1 MARVAFIKLFT
12 GLNLGVSQLSAELQ
26 RAGHDT
32 RIIYFK
38 DYVVLPEEE
47 AEKSPQTDLCG
58 MWIAARARKMNI
70 NCYKPITER
79 EYELLFQVLDEFRPD
94 LIGFGLT
101 TVPFRECGEVTR
113 RVKERFDAPVIWG
126 GSGATLEPERALRH
140 ADMVCVGEG
149 EELIVELAAAI
160 DAGADYS
167 TLRNL
172 WLRKDGEI
180 IRNPGRPLVDLE
192 KIAIPDFDVSRCF
205 HVDDDRLRRDV
216 YPPNLGRQYCI
227 MTQRGCPYSCS
238 FCIES
243 VYQEKYG
250 HSVRRRSV
258 DVVIEEAVRAKEQL
272 GIKAI
277 VFYDDVFTTH
287 PRWLR
292 EFAPRYKAEV
302 GLPFWCYTYP
312 RTTRKEEIL
321 MLKDAGLAAI
331 TIGIQ
336 SGSAAVLEQYNR
348 PIPAEMSIQAAQILV
363 DCGVDAFF
371 DLITQSE
378 FETEDTCR
386 ETFDFL
392 LSFPRAMKTVGFYP
406 MVKFPTYG
414 FTDNVERQK
423 RTLALGPDDY
433 EYWHRM
439 YLLTRTDLPA
449 EKIRE
454 IAASPEVRRNP
465 SLVDPLLPETLPFF
479 YLDHYAID
487 LEDALGHDLSAG
499 AAGASRRA
507 EAALAG
513 TMAGMS

>member
-32 RIIYFK
+32 TIIYFK
-38 DYVVLPEEE
+38 DYVVLPQEE
-47 AEKSPQTDLCG
+47 AQRSLQTDLCG
-58 MWIAARARKMNI
+58 VWVAARARKMNI
-70 NCYKPITER
+70 NCYKPFTER
-79 EYELLFQVLDEFRPD
+79 EYDLLLGVLEEFRPD
-94 LIGFGLT
+94 LIAFSLT
-101 TVPFRECGEVTR
+101 TVPFNECAAVTR

-126 GSGATLEPERALRH
+126 GSGPTLEPERAIQH

-149 EELIVELAAAI
+149 EELIVELAGAI
-160 DAGADYS
+160 DAGSDYS
-167 TLRNL
+167 GLRNL
-172 WLRKDGEI
+172 WLKRDGEV

-192 KIAIPDFDVSRCF
+192 RIAIPDFDTSRTL
-205 HVDDDRLRRDV
+205 HIDSDRLRRDV

-258 DVVIEEAVRAKEQL
+258 DVVIEELVRAKQQHQV
-272 GIKAI
+272 KAV

-287 PRWLR
+287 PKWLR
-292 EFAPRYKAEV
+292 EFAPRYKREV

-312 RTTRKEEIL
+312 RTTRKDEIL
-321 MLKDAGLAAI
+321 MLKDAGLSAI

-336 SGSAAVLEQYNR
+336 SGSSTVLKEYNR
-348 PIPAEMSIQAAQILV
+348 PIPAEMSIRAAQDLI

-378 FETEDTCR
+378 FETEETCR
-386 ETFDFL
+386 ETFEFL
-392 LSFPRAMKTVGFYP
+392 LEFPRAMKTVGFYP

-414 FTDNVERQK
+414 FTNKVVEQDQRA
-423 RTLALGPDDY
+423 ALGQHDY
-433 EYWHRM
+433 DYWHRM
-439 YLLTRTDLPA
+439 YLLTRTELPH
-449 EKIRE
+449 ERIRE
-454 IAASPEVRRNP
+454 IAASAEVRANP
-465 SLVDPLLPETLPFF
+465 SLIDPLLPETLPFF

-487 LEDALGHDLSAG
+487 LEDALGRDRLAPASAMPREG
-499 AAGASRRA
+499 DAVTSPVP
-507 EAALAG
+507 
-513 TMAGMS
+513 

>member
-38 DYVVLPEEE
+38 DYVVLPQEE
-47 AEKSPQTDLCG
+47 AEKSLQTDFCG
-58 MWIAARARKMNI
+58 VWVAARARKMNI

-79 EYELLFQVLDEFRPD
+79 EYQLLFDVLDEFRPD
-94 LIGFGLT
+94 LVGFSLT
-101 TVPFRECGEVTR
+101 SVPFNECAAVTR
-113 RVKERFDAPVIWG
+113 RVKERYGVPVIWG
-126 GSGATLEPERALRH
+126 GSGPSLEPEKAIQV

-149 EELIVELAAAI
+149 EEAIVELANAI
-160 DAGADYS
+160 DAGQDYS
-167 TLRNL
+167 GIKNL
-172 WLRKDGEI
+172 WLRRDSEI
-180 IRNPGRPLVDLE
+180 IRNPGRPLPDLE
-192 KIAIPDFDVSRCF
+192 KIAIPDFDESRTL
-205 HVDDDRLRRDV
+205 HINDDQLRRDV

-243 VYQEKYG
+243 VYQEQYG

-258 DVVIEEAVRAKEQL
+258 DVVIQELVEAKRKH
-272 GIKAI
+272 GIMAV

-287 PRWLR
+287 PKWLR

-336 SGSAAVLEQYNR
+336 SGSMSVLKEYNR
-348 PIPAEMSIQAAQILV
+348 PIPAEMSIRAAQDLI

-378 FETEDTCR
+378 VETEETCR
-386 ETFDFL
+386 ETFEFL
-392 LSFPRAMKTVGFYP
+392 LAFPREMKTVGFYP
-406 MVKFPTYG
+406 MTKFPTYG
-414 FTDNVERQK
+414 YTNKVERQERPQK
-423 RTLALGPDDY
+423 LGEHDY

-439 YLLTRTDLPA
+439 YLLTRTELPHD
-449 EKIRE
+449 KIRE
-454 IAASPEVRRNP
+454 IAASPDVRRTP
-465 SLVDPLLPETLPFF
+465 SMVDHLLPDTLPFF

-487 LEDALGHDLSAG
+487 LEDALGRDRVAP
-499 AAGASRRA
+499 RA
-507 EAALAG
+507 EAPAAP
-513 TMAGMS
+513 TWVGMT